1 MKILQGKKTY
11 IGIALTA
18 VIGVAAI
25 FGIEPATETPA
36 WLDAGL
42 MLLTSVYAAYG
53 RLDKE
58 RRAPE

>member
-1 MKILQGKKTY
+1 MLIGYKTY

-18 VIGVAAI
+18 IIGVAAI
-25 FGIEPATETPA
+25 FGIEPGAETPQ

-42 MLLTSVYAAYG
+42 MLLTAVYAAYG
-53 RLDKE
+53 RRDKE